1 MTQYNLPVIPRGVAL
16 FNASDD
22 TVEMVRAMLDA
33 SGHHC
38 LVGCHMSDLRKGR
51 IDFDR
56 YLSQHKPSVLIF
68 DISPPYRENWLFFK
82 TLLDSRAVDGLGVV
96 LTTTNKAR
104 LDEAV
109 GADTMAL
116 EIVGKPYD
124 LGQINA
130 AIGAAMAQVEGRHT
144 TSGANAAVAC
154 E

>member
-1 MTQYNLPVIPRGVAL
+1 MPNRNKGVVPRVVAL

-38 LVGCHMSDLRKGR
+38 LVGCHLSDLRKGR

-56 YLSQHKPSVLIF
+56 YLTQHKPSVLIF
-68 DISPPYRENWLFFK
+68 DISPPYLENWMLFK
-82 TLLDSRAVDGLGVV
+82 TLRDGRGAKGLGIV

-109 GADTMAL
+109 GADTKAL

-124 LGQINA
+124 LGQINS
-130 AIGAAMAQVEGRHT
+130 AINLAMAQVE
-144 TSGANAAVAC
+144 ANPPVADVAISRPG
-154 E
+154 

>member
-1 MTQYNLPVIPRGVAL
+1 
-16 FNASDD
+16 
-22 TVEMVRAMLDA
+22 
-33 SGHHC
+33 
-38 LVGCHMSDLRKGR
+38 MSDLRKGR
-51 IDFDR
+51 IDFGR

-82 TLLDSRAVDGLGVV
+82 TLLDSREVDGLGVV

-109 GADTMAL
+109 GADSMAL

-130 AIGAAMAQVEGRHT
+130 AIVAAMTQVEARCAH
-144 TSGANAAVAC
+144 GADAAISS